1 MKKLITC
8 LLLFTTI
15 VISAQESYW
24 SNYTFIVEPENE
36 AVVFKLIDDYFKAH
50 KTEGVTVSLYENHF
64 HDAENTATH
73 MIVFS
78 GSLDALGG
86 MYGNDGGDA
95 WDLLTARL
103 DHHIKDMS
111 GARMGT
117 MKKAYG
123 ETEGDYP
130 IQRYYILDV
139 EDVAAF
145 ESSLTKFNT
154 DNKPVGRTVLMGN
167 FTSGV
172 SPEGENHW
180 ALVGFKD
187 FKGAIGG
194 ASAGLTTEQRAARD
208 AGWKTFQ
215 ENNGG
220 VRMVRS
226 GLRVRLGQW

>member
-8 LLLFTTI
+8 LLLFT
-15 VISAQESYW
+15 VFAISAQESYW
-24 SNYTFIVEPENE
+24 TNYTFIVEPENE
-36 AVVFKLIDDYFKAH
+36 NVVITLMDDYFKEH
-50 KTEGVTVSLYENHF
+50 KTEGVTVSLYANHF
-64 HDAENTATH
+64 HDSENNATH

-86 MYGNDGGDA
+86 MYAGIGGDA
-95 WDLLTARL
+95 WDLLGARL
-103 DHHIKDMS
+103 DHHIKDGS

-117 MKKAYG
+117 MKKSFG
-123 ETEGDYP
+123 DTDGDYP

-139 EDVAAF
+139 EDTAAF
-145 ESSLTKFNT
+145 ESALTKFNT
-154 DNKPVGRTVLMGN
+154 DHKPEGRTVMMGN
-167 FTSGV
+167 ITSGV

-180 ALVGFKD
+180 VIVSFKD

-194 ASAGLTTEQRAARD
+194 ASAGLSTSQRAARD

-215 ENNGG
+215 DNNGE

>member
-1 MKKLITC
+1 MKKLITS
-8 LLLFTTI
+8 LLLFT
-15 VISAQESYW
+15 VFAISAQESYW
-24 SNYTFIVEPENE
+24 TNYTFNVEPENE
-36 AVVFKLIDDYFKAH
+36 TVVFKLIDDYFKEH
-50 KTEGVTVSLYENHF
+50 KTEGVTVSMYSNHF
-64 HDAENTATH
+64 HDSENSATH

-78 GSLDALGG
+78 GSLETLGG
-86 MYGNDGGDA
+86 MYATIGGDA
-95 WDLLTARL
+95 WDLLGARL
-103 DHHIKDMS
+103 DHYIKDDS

-117 MKKAYG
+117 MKKSFG
-123 ETEGDYP
+123 DTDDDYP

-139 EDVAAF
+139 EDEVAF
-145 ESSLTKFNT
+145 ELGITKFNT
-154 DNKPVGRTVLMGN
+154 DHKPEGRVVMMGN

-180 ALVGFKD
+180 AIVGFKD

-194 ASAGLTTEQRAARD
+194 ASAGLSASQRAARD

-220 VRMVRS
+220 VRLVRS

>member
-8 LLLFTTI
+8 LMLFT
-15 VISAQESYW
+15 VFAISAQESYW
-24 SNYTFIVEPENE
+24 TNYTFIVEPENE
-36 AVVFKLIDDYFKAH
+36 SVVFKLIDDYFKAH
-50 KTEGVTVSLYENHF
+50 KTEGVTVSLYANHF
-64 HDAENTATH
+64 HDADNTATH
-73 MIVFS
+73 MIVFA

-86 MYGNDGGDA
+86 MYAADGGDA
-95 WDLLTARL
+95 WALLGSRL
-103 DHHIKDMS
+103 DHHIKDGS

-123 ETEGDYP
+123 DTEGDYP
-130 IQRYYILDV
+130 IQQYYILDV
-139 EDVAAF
+139 EDASAF
-145 ESSLTKFNT
+145 EKSLTKFNT
-154 DNKPVGRTVLMGN
+154 DHKPEGRMVMMGN
-167 FTSGV
+167 FSSGV

-180 ALVGFKD
+180 AIVGYKD

-194 ASAGLTTEQRAARD
+194 ANATLTTEQRAARD

-215 ENNGG
+215 DNNGG

>member
-8 LLLFTTI
+8 LLLFT
-15 VISAQESYW
+15 VFAISAQESYW
-24 SNYTFIVEPENE
+24 TNYTFIVEPKNE
-36 AVVFKLIDDYFKAH
+36 TVVFTLIDDYFKEH
-50 KTEGVTVSLYENHF
+50 KTEGVTVSLYTNHF
-64 HDAENTATH
+64 HDSENSATH
-73 MIVFS
+73 MISFS

-86 MYGNDGGDA
+86 MYGVGGDA
-95 WDLLTARL
+95 WNLFRVRL
-103 DHHIKDMS
+103 DNHIKDGS
-111 GARMGT
+111 GAGMGT
-117 MKKAYG
+117 MKKFYG
-123 ETEGDYP
+123 DTDGDYP

-139 EDVAAF
+139 EDAAAF
-145 ESSLTKFNT
+145 ESALTKFNT
-154 DNKPVGRTVLMGN
+154 DHKPEGRFVTMGN

-180 ALVGFKD
+180 VIVGFKD

-194 ASAGLTTEQRAARD
+194 ASAGLSTSQRAARD

-215 ENNGG
+215 DNNGE